1 MALFVKIT
9 YFAHGQ
15 GYILSILHQPA
26 AENSRK
32 SLSITFNNCS
42 QVQLPQSIM
51 CLHVI
56 VGHYSCGHQLEPG
69 HGIPEKF
76 IRDCPRARNFLDC
89 GLIHNEEDV
98 PWLCP
103 DCHWAYV
110 QEKLAPLWQQTT
122 ITKCCVLRE
131 AEIFPADYPYLR
143 SQRALQHL
151 ESTFDAQQ
159 EAINQT
165 AIAYHDLRDE
175 TLRLFLGENFLV
187 CLQDAHH
194 AHRPWTLS
202 SSRDPFARVWAN
214 VDTAADSSS
223 FARTVPPTPS
233 PGPSVAV
240 TQPGPGEVLSAL
252 DLGASALESPSTAAS
267 FADNEDLQCILCD
280 NRGIFEGVT
289 TDLEICFECQLRRLE
304 HTHDWSEPVRSQTF
318 ENEES
323 ASDVAVNNNAPGMER
338 GQLYTPDISYLAMD
352 RQRLEYMQHSNE
364 RIRSQGFGNG
374 ETVSDVAV
382 NSTTPPG
389 VERMLY
395 TPDTSCLTT
404 GGPATILAAHRG
416 TLAPLAARAENRIDP
431 AGDPPLNLPSSAA
444 YTEYRIDPT
453 RDPRLNLPFP
463 AAPRENR
470 IDLTTD
476 PRLTSL
482 GLADVRSI
490 ERYTT
495 LWLRDRLAD
504 AIQARDE
511 NRARREIRARRRHR
525 LPTQAR
531 RGAVSLSPAAHPTI
545 IDIDMDDHGQG
556 DGTALRDYFA
566 RLAADRVPVSQ
577 SISDSE
583 SDETSPQIQWLDA
596 EEEQEREDTSR
607 FMLD

>member
-1 MALFVKIT
+1 MALFVKIM
-9 YFAHGQ
+9 YFPHGQ
-15 GYILSILHQPA
+15 DTFFPSYINQQQKIVERACPSLLIIAHWF
-26 AENSRK
+26 NSH
-32 SLSITFNNCS
+32 IT
-42 QVQLPQSIM
+42 M

-56 VGHYSCGHQLEPG
+56 VGHYSCGHQIEPS
-69 HGIPEKF
+69 HGIPGKF

-110 QEKLAPLWQQTT
+110 QEKLAPLWQHTT
-122 ITKCCVLRE
+122 ITKCRVLRE

-151 ESTFDAQQ
+151 ELTFDAQQ
-159 EAINQT
+159 EAISQT
-165 AIAYHDLRDE
+165 AVAYHDLRDE

-194 AHRPWTLS
+194 AHRPWSLS
-202 SSRDPFARVWAN
+202 SPRDPFARVRAN
-214 VDTAADSSS
+214 VDTDTDSSS

-233 PGPSVAV
+233 PGPSVDV
-240 TQPGPGEVLSAL
+240 TQPGPGEVPGAP
-252 DLGASALESPSTAAS
+252 DLGTSALESPSTASS
-267 FADNEDLQCILCD
+267 FADNDDLQCILCD

-304 HTHDWSEPVRSQTF
+304 HTHDWSEAVRSQTF
-318 ENEES
+318 ENEET
-323 ASDVAVNNNAPGMER
+323 ASDMAVNDNPPPGVER
-338 GQLYTPDISYLAMD
+338 GQLYTPDTSYLTMD
-352 RQRLEYMQHSNE
+352 RQRMEYMQDSNE
-364 RIRSQGFGNG
+364 RIRSQRFGNG

-382 NSTTPPG
+382 NNAAPPG
-389 VERMLY
+389 VERRLY
-395 TPDTSCLTT
+395 APDNSCLTT
-404 GGPATILAAHRG
+404 GGPATIPAAHCG
-416 TLAPLAARAENRIDP
+416 TLAPLAARAENRIDR
-431 AGDPPLNLPSSAA
+431 AGDPPLNLTSSAA
-444 YTEYRIDPT
+444 YAENRIDPT
-453 RDPRLNLPFP
+453 RDPRINLPFP

-470 IDLTTD
+470 VDLTTD
-476 PRLTSL
+476 SRPTSL
-482 GLADVRSI
+482 SLADVRSV

-495 LWLRDRLAD
+495 LWLCDRLAD

-511 NRARREIRARRRHR
+511 NRARREIRARRRHS

-531 RGAVSLSPAAHPTI
+531 HGAVSISPAAHPTI
-545 IDIDMDDHGQG
+545 TDIDMGDHSRG

-583 SDETSPQIQWLDA
+583 SDETSPQGQSLDA
-596 EEEQEREDTSR
+596 EEQEREATSR